1 MPAPYDPVP
10 VLNVSGEDIP
20 SHAVVETLDAF
31 TDGAVHVT
39 KPTRTGYRG
48 VLVNGPGVIPTG
60 QAGEAYAHPRV
71 VAKAAAEPDAVG
83 DEWGAVAG
91 AWHLDDVGGGGFLFI
106 GGYADGRANWVRYGV
121 RDVNPSGSGSGTDTD
136 GDGTADRRLVGY
148 NYDVA
153 CVGGVLQKS
162 RQPIY
167 QFLGSGLSSYG
178 SWEAA
183 GTVGCC
189 ECDSDPSDGG
199 PTGGGAS
206 DGSPFGICE
215 DIPTTL
221 RIDVTSSDSCFDGL
235 TTTATWNGVSWPI
248 SFSSNVCGCDNE
260 GGFGCGAGGLVP
272 DDMGITYNSN
282 LLVLVS
288 YTASPFS
295 ATFQVVTELDA
306 CSSPPTD
313 NAYMPAGTLF
323 TVTVA

>member
-39 KPTRTGYRG
+39 KPTRNGYRG

-71 VAKAAAEPDAVG
+71 VAKVASEPTAVG
-83 DEWGAVAG
+83 EEWGAVEG
-91 AWHLDDVGGGGFLFI
+91 EWHLGDVGGGGFLFI

-121 RDVNPSGSGSGTDTD
+121 RDVDPSGSYSGSGSGTDVD

-178 SWEAA
+178 SWESA

-189 ECDSDPSDGG
+189 ECDDDPSDGE
-199 PTGGGAS
+199 PTGVGGTFPAC
-206 DGSPFGICE
+206 DAA
-215 DIPTTL
+215 PTTL
-221 RIDVTSSDSCFDGL
+221 DWTCSSSDITCLNGQSGTITRSGAGSPYTWSNGNNLSPGCSTDNGFSIACTSPSGAF
-235 TTTATWNGVSWPI
+235 TATVDNAAGATTFFVTQTATSLTFITI
-248 SFSSNVCGCDNE
+248 SDGT
-260 GGFGCGAGGLVP
+260 GTLAAG
-272 DDMGITYNSN
+272 
-282 LLVLVS
+282 
-288 YTASPFS
+288 S
-295 ATFQVVTELDA
+295 ATFVVVI
-306 CSSPPTD
+306 P
-313 NAYMPAGTLF
+313 
-323 TVTVA
+323 